1 MKGISTILAM
11 ILIVIIVVAL
21 IGLTYTFAV
30 GLFSTTSGTATSQV
44 TTTTTRLDKQVSFI
58 GTVTCGNYSG
68 NANNWVIQFTIRH
81 NGATHN
87 INDASQNELTAILD
101 SNVIPDGST
110 TLVGGAT
117 HLGTEKITPGA
128 LRTFNLTY
136 MNSTSGAF
144 TGTHTLTLSA
154 PAGEMP
160 MQITCTA
167 K

>member
-58 GTVTCGNYSG
+58 GTVTCSNY
-68 NANNWVIQFTIRH
+68 NPPNNWVVQFTIRH
-81 NGATHN
+81 NGATYN
-87 INDASQNELTAILD
+87 INDAAQNELTAILD
-101 SNVIPDGST
+101 SNVIPDANT
-110 TLVGGAT
+110 KLVGGT
-117 HLGTEKITPGA
+117 TTLGTQLIKPGE
-128 LRTFNLTY
+128 LKTFNLTY
-136 MNSTSGAF
+136 VNTSAF
-144 TGTHTLTLSA
+144 TGAHTLTMSA

-160 MQITCTA
+160 MQITCR
-167 K
+167 

>member
-58 GTVTCGNYSG
+58 GTVTCQ
-68 NANNWVIQFTIRH
+68 NNTVAASNWTVTFTIRH
-81 NGATHN
+81 NGATYN
-87 INDASQNELTAILD
+87 INDATSPNELTAIIDSSVILD
-101 SNVIPDGST
+101 ANTKLTTGST
-110 TLVGGAT
+110 S
-117 HLGTEKITPGA
+117 LGSQLIKPGE
-128 LRTFNLTY
+128 LKTFSLWYQN
-136 MNSTSGAF
+136 TSGVF

-160 MQITCTA
+160 MQITCLI

>member
-44 TTTTTRLDKQVSFI
+44 TATTTRLDKQVSFI

-68 NANNWVIQFTIRH
+68 SNNWVIQFTIRH

-87 INDASQNELTAILD
+87 INDPTPQELTAILD
-101 SNVIPDGST
+101 SNVILDANTKLTTGST
-110 TLVGGAT
+110 TL
-117 HLGTEKITPGA
+117 GTQPIKPGE
-128 LRTFNLTY
+128 LKTFNLTY
-136 MNSTSGAF
+136 ANSSAF

-160 MQITCTA
+160 MQITCLI

>member
-30 GLFSTTSGTATSQV
+30 GLFSTTSGTATNQV

-68 NANNWVIQFTIRH
+68 VSNWVIQFTLRH
-81 NGATHN
+81 NGATHD
-87 INDASQNELTAILD
+87 INDATQNELTAILD
-101 SNVIPDGST
+101 SNVIADAST
-110 TLVGGAT
+110 KLVGGAT
-117 HLGTEKITPGA
+117 TLGTEKISPGA
-128 LRTFNLTY
+128 LKTFNLTY
-136 MNSTSGAF
+136 TNTSAF
-144 TGTHTLTLSA
+144 TGTHTLTISA

-160 MQITCTA
+160 MQITCIA

>member
-58 GTVTCGNYSG
+58 GTVTCKNSTV
-68 NANNWVIQFTIRH
+68 AADNWTVTFTLRH
-81 NGATHN
+81 NGATWD
-87 INDASQNELTAILD
+87 INDAVQNELTAILD
-101 SNVIPDGST
+101 SNVIADSQTWYTTGSGT
-110 TLVGGAT
+110 
-117 HLGTEKITPGA
+117 LGTTPIKPGELKTFSLWYGA
-128 LRTFNLTY
+128 
-136 MNSTSGAF
+136 SAF
-144 TGTHTLTLSA
+144 TGSHTLTISA

>member
-30 GLFSTTSGTATSQV
+30 GLFSTTTGTATNQV

-68 NANNWVIQFTIRH
+68 NSNSWVIQFTIRH
-81 NGATHN
+81 NGASN
-87 INDASQNELTAILD
+87 YINDATSQNELTAILD
-101 SNVIPDGST
+101 SSVIDDSKT
-110 TLVGGAT
+110 KLVGGT
-117 HLGTEKITPGA
+117 TTLGTQLIKPGELKA
-128 LRTFNLTY
+128 FNLTY
-136 MNSTSGAF
+136 ANTSAF
-144 TGTHTLTLSA
+144 IGTHTLTLSA

-160 MQITCTA
+160 EQITCST

>member
-30 GLFSTTSGTATSQV
+30 GLFSTTSGTATNQV

-58 GTVTCGNYSG
+58 GTVTCQNNTAAAGN
-68 NANNWVIQFTIRH
+68 WTVTFTVRH
-81 NGATHN
+81 NGATWN
-87 INDASQNELTAILD
+87 INDAVQNELTAILD
-101 SNVIPDGST
+101 STVIPDANT
-110 TLVGGAT
+110 KLVGGAT
-117 HLGTEKITPGA
+117 TLGTQPIKPGE
-128 LRTFNLTY
+128 LKTFSLWYQNT
-136 MNSTSGAF
+136 TGAF
-144 TGTHTLTLSA
+144 TGSHTLTISA

>member
-44 TTTTTRLDKQVSFI
+44 TATTTRLDKQVSFI
-58 GTVTCGNYSG
+58 GTVTCLNNTVAPY
-68 NANNWVIQFTIRH
+68 NNWTITFTIRH
-81 NGATHN
+81 NGATHT
-87 INDASQNELTAILD
+87 INDPTQYELTAILD
-101 SNVIPDGST
+101 SSVIPDSQTKLTTGST
-110 TLVGGAT
+110 T
-117 HLGTEKITPGA
+117 LGTEKISPGA
-128 LRTFNLTY
+128 LKTFSLWY
-136 MNSTSGAF
+136 PSTGTF
-144 TGTHTLTLSA
+144 TGTHTLTMSA

>member
-68 NANNWVIQFTIRH
+68 NANSWVIQFTIRH
-81 NGATHN
+81 NGATHT
-87 INDASQNELTAILD
+87 INDPSSPNELTAIID
-101 SNVIPDGST
+101 SSVIPDPNT
-110 TLVGGAT
+110 KLVGGAT
-117 HLGTEKITPGA
+117 TLWTQPIKPGELKA
-128 LRTFNLTY
+128 FNLTY
-136 MNSTSGAF
+136 ANSSAF
-144 TGTHTLTLSA
+144 IGTHTLTISA

-160 MQITCTA
+160 MQITCLI